1 MSIKHATRLIEWS
14 KPMTNGKASAT
25 LVEFVEHVLRNSGDQ
40 GRPPKIAD
48 LPIAIRAERLTEY
61 SSWTYRDL
69 DLIEQEG
76 ALHSKDTP
84 LAALVS

>member
-1 MSIKHATRLIEWS
+1 MSDR
-14 KPMTNGKASAT
+14 KPSDT
-25 LVEFVEHVLRNSGDQ
+25 LVGFVEHVLQNSAD
-40 GRPPKIAD
+40 REREPKVAD
-48 LPIAIRAERLTEY
+48 LPVAIRAERLTEY

-76 ALHSKDTP
+76 ALHSKDMP

>member
-1 MSIKHATRLIEWS
+1 
-14 KPMTNGKASAT
+14 MTNGKPSDI
-25 LVEFVEHVLRNSGDQ
+25 LVGFVEHVLQSSGQ
-40 GRPPKIAD
+40 QQRQPKVAD
-48 LPIAIRAERLTEY
+48 LPVAIRAERLTEY